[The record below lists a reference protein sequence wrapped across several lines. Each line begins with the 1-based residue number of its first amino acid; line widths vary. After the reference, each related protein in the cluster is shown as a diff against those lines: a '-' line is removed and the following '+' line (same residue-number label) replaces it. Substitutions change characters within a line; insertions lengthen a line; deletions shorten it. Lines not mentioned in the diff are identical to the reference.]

1 MIIDRAIRGTV
12 PALALPPGALSGEA
26 RSIVHRVA
34 SGAVDRHLS
43 AMRAAEVCGLHRP
56 SVVKAIDARA
66 RHVAGGE

>member
-1 MIIDRAIRGTV
+1 
-12 PALALPPGALSGEA
+12 
-26 RSIVHRVA
+26 IVHRVA

-43 AMRAAEVCGLHRP
+43 AMRAAEICGLHRP